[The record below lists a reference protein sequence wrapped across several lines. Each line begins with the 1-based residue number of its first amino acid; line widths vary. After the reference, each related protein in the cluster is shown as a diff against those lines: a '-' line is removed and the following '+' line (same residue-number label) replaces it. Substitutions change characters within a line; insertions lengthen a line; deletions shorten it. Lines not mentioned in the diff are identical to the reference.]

1 MHTIMNGR
9 FEGKSELV
17 QVVQS
22 DEELAEF
29 ANLHEIKYMS
39 ESEYTKKIL
48 KNTKLEFYNY
58 E

>member
-1 MHTIMNGR
+1 MNGR